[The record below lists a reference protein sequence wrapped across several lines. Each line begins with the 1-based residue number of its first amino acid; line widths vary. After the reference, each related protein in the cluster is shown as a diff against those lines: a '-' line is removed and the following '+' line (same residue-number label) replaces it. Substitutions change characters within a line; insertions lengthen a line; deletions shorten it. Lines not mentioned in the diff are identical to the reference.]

1 MSDNIYAKDYTLPEL
16 MITACAR
23 EIKDGERVLI
33 GVGLPLL
40 GAMLAKRTHAPNCK
54 MAYETGSF
62 DSSPSRTPFS
72 VVDPDLV
79 PRAIFAGQLTDIMTL
94 FLQRG
99 FIDIG
104 FVGGAQVDK
113 YGNLNSTCFGNY
125 LKPSVRFPGS
135 GGAHDFG
142 AFAKRSLIVMVHE
155 KRRFVEKCDYVTT
168 PGFLS
173 GGNSRYEEGLP
184 EGTGPAAVISTRGV
198 FRFSP
203 NTKEMYLET
212 HHPGITVD
220 SIKENVN
227 WDLEI
232 SPIVRETEPPTEEQ
246 LRIIRELDPEGFFL
260 RRAEFNKK
268 IKAQAESMGWL

>member
-1 MSDNIYAKDYTLPEL
+1 MTNNYAKDFTLPEL

-40 GAMLAKRTHAPNCK
+40 GAMLAKKTHAPNCK

-62 DSSPSRTPFS
+62 DSAPCRTPFS

-79 PRAIFAGQLTDIMTL
+79 PRAIFAGQLSDIMAL

-113 YGNLNSTCFGNY
+113 YGNLNSTCFGDY
-125 LKPSVRFPGS
+125 FKPTVRFPGS

-142 AFAKRSLIVMVHE
+142 AFAKRSLIVMIHE

-168 PGFLS
+168 PGYLS

-184 EGTGPAAVISTRGV
+184 EGTGPQAVVSSRGV
-198 FRFSP
+198 FRFNP
-203 NTKEMYLET
+203 ETKEMYLDT
-212 HHPGITVD
+212 YHPGITVQ

-227 WDLEI
+227 WDLKI
-232 SPIVRETEPPTEEQ
+232 SPIIRETEHPTVEQ
-246 LRIIRELDPEGFFL
+246 VEIIRELDPEGFFL
-260 RRAEFNKK
+260 RRGEFSKK
-268 IKAQAESMGWL
+268 VRAHAESMGWL

>member
-1 MSDNIYAKDYTLPEL
+1 
-16 MITACAR
+16 
-23 EIKDGERVLI
+23 
-33 GVGLPLL
+33 
-40 GAMLAKRTHAPNCK
+40 
-54 MAYETGSF
+54 
-62 DSSPSRTPFS
+62 
-72 VVDPDLV
+72 
-79 PRAIFAGQLTDIMTL
+79 MTL

-104 FVGGAQVDK
+104 FVGGAQVDI

-260 RRAEFNKK
+260 RRAEYNKK
-268 IKAQAESMGWL
+268 IKPRWEALKRRFDQPNISSKLRLIV

>member
-1 MSDNIYAKDYTLPEL
+1 MTDKKYAKDYTLPEL

-62 DSSPSRTPFS
+62 DSAPSRTPFS

-79 PRAIFAGQLTDIMTL
+79 PRAIHAGQLTDIMSL
-94 FLQRG
+94 YLQRG
-99 FIDIG
+99 FIDVG

-113 YGNLNSTCFGNY
+113 YGNLNSTCFGDY
-125 LKPSVRFPGS
+125 YKPSVRFPGS

-142 AFAKRSLIVMVHE
+142 AFARRSLIVMLHE
-155 KRRFVEKCDYVTT
+155 KRRFVEKCDYITT
-168 PGFLS
+168 PGYLK

-184 EGTGPAAVISTRGV
+184 EGTGPQAVVSSKGV

-203 NTKEMYLET
+203 DTKEMYLDTYHSGVTLE
-212 HHPGITVD
+212 
-220 SIKENVN
+220 SIKENVS
-227 WDLEI
+227 WDLKM
-232 SPIVRETEPPTEEQ
+232 SRNVRETEPPTEEQ
-246 LRIIRELDPEGFFL
+246 LKIIRELDPEGFFL
-260 RRAEFNKK
+260 RRGEFSKK